1 MVTDEPLVL
10 TLNQILA
17 VAAAANPSLL
27 PALMCLRAGQ
37 YWSAE
42 PISLT
47 VYLPL
52 PSLIPSEQTR
62 RG

>member
-17 VAAAANPSLL
+17 AAAVANPSLL

-37 YWSAE
+37 HWSAE
-42 PISLT
+42 PISFT

-52 PSLIPSEQTR
+52 PALIPSEQTQ
-62 RG
+62 